1 MSIRIYIAHP
11 SYSHPKSEVVQ
22 QHSMALGR
30 QRDHSYAKTVARKRR
45 WEVAAYT
52 LMRRRRRAN
61 YNASISQVLY
71 RALAKHEV
79 LSSVGAKVIFKAN
92 RISLSDFSF
101 NFNGLTQ
108 LDCLRMFRFEKDDL
122 YKMVDCV
129 GWPLSIHTTKRNRY
143 ACDPVLVTCIIMRRI
158 SSPSRW
164 SDLEIMFGKH
174 ASQLYEIF

>member
-1 MSIRIYIAHP
+1 
-11 SYSHPKSEVVQ
+11 
-22 QHSMALGR
+22 MALGR

-45 WEVAAYT
+45 WEVAAYI
-52 LMRRRRRAN
+52 LMRKRRRAN

-71 RALAKHEV
+71 RALAKHQV
-79 LSSVGAKVIFKAN
+79 LSSEGAKFIFKAN

-129 GWPLSIHTTKRNRY
+129 GWPWTINTTKRNRY

-164 SDLEIMFGKH
+164 SDLEILFGRH
-174 ASQLYEIF
+174 ASQLSESFWEGL